1 MPIYQIFTIT
11 FIRFNFLM
19 IFVSPEYLKK
29 EEFSI
34 MSKKRI
40 VAFGMVL
47 LAALLVLPALG
58 FANGGSPS
66 PTPQGFDKYLVYTAA
81 GLYDPGVPPAEGDLA
96 DWFHKDVMGRSVAEI
111 ASEKAAADAFFL
123 ARFGPGLT
131 SMPFGVDPRS
141 EYRAYVISGEWV
153 ASEGWVVRDGG
164 FMVMVPDDGSGGK
177 TLYGTWGGPTG
188 TWVPAGSMIVFGDYN
203 IKREGP
209 GNSAGSTT
217 QPLIIHYQSAD
228 PIIQHPFEDGI
239 KFNCTVISEDFGE
252 GLAQGLSRPE
262 TVGGKLQAN
271 IRNILTFPGL
281 GPSIEH

>member
-1 MPIYQIFTIT
+1 
-11 FIRFNFLM
+11 
-19 IFVSPEYLKK
+19 
-29 EEFSI
+29 

-40 VAFGMVL
+40 TTIAMVL

-66 PTPQGFDKYLVYTAA
+66 PTPQGFDKYLVFTAA
-81 GLYDPGVPPAEGDLA
+81 GLYDNSVPPVEGDLA
-96 DWFHKDVMGRSVAEI
+96 DWFHKEVMGRSDAEI
-111 ASEKAAADAFFL
+111 VSENAAADAYFL
-123 ARFGPGLT
+123 SRFGPGLPP
-131 SMPFGVDPRS
+131 SFPFGLGPRN

-164 FMVMVPDDGSGGK
+164 FMTMVPDDGSGGM
-177 TLYGTWGGPTG
+177 TLTGTWGGG
-188 TWVPAGSMIVFGDYN
+188 GKWVPAGSMIVFGEYN

-209 GNSAGSTT
+209 GNSAGNST

-252 GLAQGLSRPE
+252 GLAQGLSKPE

-281 GPSIEH
+281 GPSIEY